1 MVDSEQSPS
10 IDEYSTPIVG
20 SSGSDIRRQWPVD
33 EWVAD
38 VAASGLPSSRRLDS
52 LVVHRF
58 AWTEFLA
65 ACEENRVLGLLAEAL
80 RAGAC
85 HLPDYQRESVE
96 SRCGWWLA
104 HDLVVERQLLRVAG
118 VLQGAGVE
126 FRVLKGVAL
135 ANSVYRDPSLRLFG
149 DIDLAVDSDHFVRA
163 AEAIAAA
170 LSAVREL
177 PELRPGFDQRFGRE
191 ILLRSDGTEVDLHRT
206 LVDGPFGLWIPL
218 DDLFA
223 EKRTF
228 LLGGQQLPRLGD
240 PARFV
245 HACMAAVLG
254 DWPPR
259 RIAQRDIA
267 ELLLGGERAGTLEAA
282 PVQELAARWR
292 ATAVVALAIRMTVAD
307 LGLETDHP
315 LIDWAQGHRPGP
327 GDRLLLA
334 SYRGRARGYTSQA
347 LSVFALP
354 SWRDRFDY
362 VRAILRPSREYLDA
376 RGFRRGDRL
385 RRAVG
390 LRAVQ
395 R

>member
-10 IDEYSTPIVG
+10 IDEYSNPIVG

-38 VAASGLPSSRRLDS
+38 VASFGLPSSRRLDS

-65 ACEENRVLGLLAEAL
+65 GCEENRVLGLLAEAL
-80 RAGAC
+80 RAGSC

-104 HDLVVERQLLRVAG
+104 HDLVVERQLLCVAD
-118 VLQGAGVE
+118 VLRTAGIE

-149 DIDLAVDSDHFVRA
+149 DIDLVVQSDHFLRA
-163 AEAIAAA
+163 AEAITVA
-170 LSAVREL
+170 LGAVREL

-191 ILLRSDGTEVDLHRT
+191 ILLRSDGIEVDLHRT

-218 DDLFA
+218 DELFA

-228 LLGGQQLPRLGD
+228 LLGGKELPRLGD

-282 PVQELAARWR
+282 PVQELALRWK
-292 ATAVVALAIRMTVAD
+292 ATAVVALAIRTTVTD
-307 LGLETDHP
+307 LGLETGHP
-315 LIDWAQGHRPGP
+315 LIDWAQGHRPSA

-347 LSVFALP
+347 FSVVALP

-362 VRAILRPSREYLDA
+362 VRAILRPSKAYLEA

-385 RRAVG
+385 RKAVG
-390 LRAVQ
+390 LGAPQ

>member
-1 MVDSEQSPS
+1 M
-10 IDEYSTPIVG
+10 
-20 SSGSDIRRQWPVD
+20 
-33 EWVAD
+33 
-38 VAASGLPSSRRLDS
+38 
-52 LVVHRF
+52 
-58 AWTEFLA
+58 
-65 ACEENRVLGLLAEAL
+65 LGLLAEAL
-80 RAGAC
+80 RAGSC

-104 HDLVVERQLLRVAG
+104 HDLVVERQLLCVAD
-118 VLQGAGVE
+118 VLQDAGIE

-135 ANSVYRDPSLRLFG
+135 ANSVYRDPAMRLFG
-149 DIDLAVDSDHFVRA
+149 DIDLVVEPDHFLRA
-163 AEAIAAA
+163 AEAITVA
-170 LSAVREL
+170 LGAVREL

-191 ILLRSDGTEVDLHRT
+191 ILLRSDGLEVDLHRT

-223 EKRTF
+223 ESRTF
-228 LLGGQQLPRLGD
+228 LLGGRELPRLGD
-240 PARFV
+240 PAQFV

-267 ELLLGGERAGTLEAA
+267 ELLVGGERAGTLEAA
-282 PVQELAARWR
+282 LVQELALRWR
-292 ATAVVALAIRMTVAD
+292 ATAVVALAIRTTAAD
-307 LGLETDHP
+307 LGLETSHP
-315 LIDWAQGHRPGP
+315 LIAWAQGHRPGP

-362 VRAILRPSREYLDA
+362 VRAILRPSRAYLEA
-376 RGFRRGDRL
+376 RGFRRGDRFRKAIGL
-385 RRAVG
+385 GAPRR
-390 LRAVQ
+390 
-395 R
+395 

>member
-1 MVDSEQSPS
+1 MGSERSPS
-10 IDEYSTPIVG
+10 IAGYSTPLVG

-33 EWVAD
+33 DWVAD
-38 VAASGLPSSRRLDS
+38 VAAFGLASSRRLDG

-65 ACEENRVLGLLAEAL
+65 GCEENRVLGLLADAV
-80 RAGAC
+80 RTGAC
-85 HLPDYQRESVE
+85 RLPDYQRESVE

-118 VLQGAGVE
+118 VLDGAGIE

-135 ANSVYRDPSLRLFG
+135 ANSIYAEPSLRLFG
-149 DIDLAVDSDHFVRA
+149 DIDLVVDPDHFVRA
-163 AEAIAAA
+163 AAVIAEA
-170 LSAVREL
+170 LSGTREL

-191 ILLRSDGTEVDLHRT
+191 ILLRCDGLEVDLHRT
-206 LVDGPFGLWIPL
+206 LVDGPFGLWVRL

-228 LLGGQQLPRLGD
+228 LLGGRALPRLGD
-240 PARFV
+240 AARFV

-267 ELLLGGERAGTLEAA
+267 ELLVGGERAGALGAA

-292 ATAVVALAIRMTVAD
+292 ATAVVALAIRTTVAD
-307 LGLETDHP
+307 LGLETGHP
-315 LIDWAQGHRPGP
+315 LITWAQGYRSSV

-347 LSVFALP
+347 LSVVALP
-354 SWRDRFDY
+354 GWGDRADFL
-362 VRAILRPSREYLDA
+362 RAITRPSRAYLDA
-376 RGFRRGDRL
+376 RGFRGGDRL
-385 RRAVG
+385 RRAIG
-390 LRAVQ
+390 LRVP
-395 R
+395 RH